1 MALARYKDL
10 CIDAVDHEAMASFWA
25 SLLGLTVKSVGATNA
40 KLVGPTPG
48 HTVWVNRVPE
58 PVTVKQRVHLDVHV
72 GAVEDALALGATPLD
87 VESFKWKVLRDPE
100 GGELCVF
107 ERDEVPGYRLYEVV
121 VDVGDG
127 VAAASWW
134 ANVLGATARQEEDW
148 LVVDEIPG
156 APFGCVVFQEVS
168 EPQLVK
174 NRLHWDVTV
183 PDLEELIASGASVLR
198 RRDDEIGWTVLA
210 DPQGNEFCAFE
221 ESP

>member
-25 SLLGLTVKSVGATNA
+25 SLLGLTIDDIEATRV
-40 KLVGPTPG
+40 KLVGSTPER
-48 HTVWVNRVPE
+48 TVWVNRVPE
-58 PVTVKQRVHLDVHV
+58 PVTVKQRVHFDVHV
-72 GAVEDALALGATPLD
+72 GTLDDALALGATPLD
-87 VESFKWKVLRDPE
+87 TESFAWKVLRDPE
-100 GGELCVF
+100 GGELCAF
-107 ERDEVPGYRLYEVV
+107 ERDQLPDYRLYEVV

-134 ANVLGATARQEEDW
+134 AGVLGATARQEEDC

-156 APFGCVVFQEVS
+156 APFECLVFQEVS
-168 EPQLVK
+168 EPQQVK
-174 NRLHWDVTV
+174 NRIHWDVTV
-183 PDLEELIASGASVLR
+183 PDLEELIAAGATVLR

-221 ESP
+221 E